1 MKMIKIYCIEDVN
14 GLKYIGSTVQPLKER
29 LWGHKSKNNECSSYK
44 LDLYNSFIY
53 TIEECNQDDKKERE
67 QYWIDNTDCVN
78 MYNTTFDKK
87 EYHKQWHIDNR
98 DKNNEN
104 NKQWRID
111 NRDKKMEYNKQYH
124 TDNRDK
130 INENATQRYHYQN
143 SWGGDKRSNNNLLEI
158 DIDIFN

>member
-1 MKMIKIYCIEDVN
+1 MKYKIMKKIKIYCIEDIN
-14 GLKYIGSTVQPLKER
+14 GLKYIGSTGQPLKER

-78 MYNTTFDKK
+78 IFNAIVDTKKYMKQYNIDNRQKIKENKK
-87 EYHKQWHIDNR
+87 QYHIDNR
-98 DKNNEN
+98 DKKKEYS
-104 NKQWRID
+104 KQRR
-111 NRDKKMEYNKQYH
+111 NYL
-124 TDNRDK
+124 
-130 INENATQRYHYQN
+130 N
-143 SWGGDKRSNNNLLEI
+143 SWGGDKRRNNNLLLI